1 LNTKNKKHQDKIK
14 GQTKITMSEMSR
26 NPIDNP
32 LRSKIDT
39 PHTNIHECSL
49 SWLGTSIKSGGD

>member
-1 LNTKNKKHQDKIK
+1 
-14 GQTKITMSEMSR
+14 MSEMSR

-49 SWLGTSIKSGGD
+49 SWLGTGTSIKSGGD